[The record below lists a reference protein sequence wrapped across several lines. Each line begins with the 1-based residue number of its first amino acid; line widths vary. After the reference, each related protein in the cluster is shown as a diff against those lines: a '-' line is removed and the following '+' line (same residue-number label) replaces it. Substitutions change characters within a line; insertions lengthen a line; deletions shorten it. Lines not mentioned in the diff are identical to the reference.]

1 MPDVTS
7 GTGDSR
13 QRRALAAPQSWADT
27 QGTATTSADIAGVSL
42 STDDFAIYNI
52 FTGGRTGTNTFT
64 ITRSY
69 FPFNLSGLVVPAGQE
84 VTSATLTLRAKII
97 TGAGGHTTGTAAHD
111 KIYLRGASAL
121 DNSVADFGNVYTS
134 GTTKQPSF
142 GSGTASTTEGDVV
155 INLNSDALNEI
166 NSKAGSGTVTIAALG
181 FMDDQDTAPG
191 LIGGGSASSVK
202 IKLTMSDNGSNE
214 PTLSMT
220 FGVVS
225 AVTPTTYN
233 NIGDEQ
239 VIKTQTIVVKAG
251 LLKF

>member
-7 GTGDSR
+7 GTGDLR
-13 QRRALAAPQSWADT
+13 TRDTGTTSWSDT
-27 QGTATTSADIAGVSL
+27 QGSATTSGNDFTNTTV
-42 STDDFAIYNI
+42 DDFAIYNL
-52 FTGGRTGTNTFT
+52 FSGGRSGTNTFT

-69 FPFNLSGLVVPAGQE
+69 FPFDLSGLTVPAGQE
-84 VTSATLTLRAKII
+84 IISATLTFHAQIKNPDA
-97 TGAGGHTTGTAAHD
+97 TGGHVTGTAAHD
-111 KIYLRGASAL
+111 KIYIRGASTLAG
-121 DNSVADFGNVYTS
+121 NASDFGNVYSS
-134 GTTKQPSF
+134 GTTKFASF

-155 INLNSDALNEI
+155 ITLNSDGLSFLN
-166 NSKAGSGTVTIAALG
+166 NVAGSGTATIAALG

-191 LIGGGSASSVK
+191 LENGADESAVK
-202 IKLTMSDNGSNE
+202 IRITMADNGSNE

-220 FGVVS
+220 FGVS
-225 AVTPTTYN
+225 TATPTTYN